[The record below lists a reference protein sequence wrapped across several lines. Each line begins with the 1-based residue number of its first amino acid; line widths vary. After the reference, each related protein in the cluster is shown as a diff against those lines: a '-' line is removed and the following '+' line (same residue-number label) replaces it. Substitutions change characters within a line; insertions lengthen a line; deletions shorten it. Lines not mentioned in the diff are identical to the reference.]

1 MIKIFDFLHHLKK
14 HDLFYELDR
23 NRANYI
29 MVTVKIPG
37 ERWELEF
44 VREGDVI
51 VKRYGK
57 IGEAEDEVI
66 LEYLFDNYSI

>member
-1 MIKIFDFLHHLKK
+1 
-14 HDLFYELDR
+14 
-23 NRANYI
+23 

-44 VREGDVI
+44 AREGDVI